1 MQTLFAPAIALLNR
15 LGYTKKFAIMGAL
28 ALVAIAVLLA
38 GLYQSLHRVID
49 SSQQELAG
57 IEVLKPIGR
66 LIQHLQVHR
75 GLSSGVLNGNDE
87 MQDKRAAR
95 EKQVSE
101 AFQAL
106 AARLAPEL
114 AAGEAWKTLVA
125 GWAAIE
131 KDGLELISR
140 ENFLAHSRLIEEL
153 LALQRSVA
161 DHYSLTN
168 DPDIASTYLIDTA
181 VEKLPLAIES
191 MGQLRALGT
200 GVLTRKQPLALSQ
213 QVEFTVLLAGLNSAV
228 GSLQR
233 NVEKTARHNQGRQSA
248 LDASVKDL
256 RTAADKVGELV
267 NQDILSGTYATLP
280 GDYFA
285 LTTASVDKGYK
296 ELFESLFPIL
306 EQLLQQR
313 VDRAERN
320 LNLSVA
326 TASAILLIY
335 AYVSIAL
342 YYATLGSIDQLA
354 AKARTIATGD
364 LSVRVDLGTRD
375 ELMLVGDSL
384 NEMVAAFRDLLQ
396 KVQGSASEVLGATQ
410 KLAASAARVK
420 QGSEQQSEA
429 ASTMAAAV
437 EEMTTGIDD
446 VSANAQDA
454 DRIAARAGELSA
466 DGSRV
471 VGDVVQ
477 AIERIAEVVHQ
488 SASIVADLGT
498 RSERISAIVNVI
510 REIADQTNLL
520 ALNAAIE
527 AARAGEAGRGFAV
540 VADEVRK
547 LAERTSRSTNEIAEM
562 IEAIQGGTR
571 AAVASM
577 NVGVGRVGEGVTLAT
592 QAGRSLAEIGG
603 NAQQVV
609 ERVAQISHALREQSA
624 ASSEIARNV
633 ERVAHMASENSAAVA
648 GNAATA
654 RQLDSLAQG
663 LEAEANRF
671 RLG

>member
-1 MQTLFAPAIALLNR
+1 MQTLFTPAIALLNR
-15 LGYTKKFAIMGAL
+15 LGYTKKFAVMGAL
-28 ALVAIAVLLA
+28 ALVAIVVLLA

-57 IEVLKPIGR
+57 LEVMKPIGR

-101 AFQAL
+101 AFKAL
-106 AARLAPEL
+106 EARLAPEL
-114 AAGEAWKTLVA
+114 AASGAWKTLVA
-125 GWAAIE
+125 NWAAIE

-153 LALQRSVA
+153 LAWQRSVA

-168 DPDIASTYLIDTA
+168 DPDLASTYLIDTA

-233 NVEKTARHNQGRQSA
+233 NVEKTARHNQGRQTA

-285 LTTASVDKGYK
+285 LTTAAVDKGYK

-313 VDRAERN
+313 VDRAERD

-326 TASAILLIY
+326 TAGAILLIY

-375 ELMLVGDSL
+375 ELMLVGYSL

-396 KVQGSASEVLGATQ
+396 KVQGSANEVLGATQ

-437 EEMTTGIDD
+437 EEMTTGLDD

-454 DRIAARAGELSA
+454 DRIAARAGES
-466 DGSRV
+466 
-471 VGDVVQ
+471 
-477 AIERIAEVVHQ
+477 
-488 SASIVADLGT
+488 
-498 RSERISAIVNVI
+498 
-510 REIADQTNLL
+510 
-520 ALNAAIE
+520 
-527 AARAGEAGRGFAV
+527 GRGFAV

-547 LAERTSRSTNEIAEM
+547 LAERTSRSTNEISAM

-633 ERVAHMASENSAAVA
+633 ERVARMAGENSAAVA

-654 RQLDSLAQG
+654 RQLDSLAQD
-663 LEAEANRF
+663 LEGEVNRF

>member
-57 IEVLKPIGR
+57 LEVLQPIGR

-131 KDGLELISR
+131 KDGLELIAR

-280 GDYFA
+280 DDYFA
-285 LTTASVDKGYK
+285 LTTTSVDKGYK

-384 NEMVAAFRDLLQ
+384 DEMVAAFRDLLQ
-396 KVQGSASEVLGATQ
+396 KVQRSANEVLGATQ

-633 ERVAHMASENSAAVA
+633 ERVAHMAGENSAAVA